1 MKTTRTL
8 LIAAMTTVSLALTQ
22 PVSAEH
28 HHEHIAMN
36 TEKKLINIELDVL
49 LEKFAELTKRVHQL
63 DLKRISMEADI
74 DFESN
79 EAEQAEKRQQHDEE
93 QRVHGP
99 RILVPLAARLLLAHG
114 LLVQHVL
121 AQVVVRRLA
130 LRSTVRHCGVK
141 IFVLL
146 LPVQLST

>member
-8 LIAAMTTVSLALTQ
+8 LIAAITTVGLALTQ

-28 HHEHIAMN
+28 HHEHIAMK

-63 DLKRISMEADI
+63 DLERISMEADI

-79 EAEQAEKRQQHDEE
+79 EAEKAEISRHVKRMSVLQNRLEKKQHQTRDEI
-93 QRVHGP
+93 HN
-99 RILVPLAARLLLAHG
+99 
-114 LLVQHVL
+114 
-121 AQVVVRRLA
+121 
-130 LRSTVRHCGVK
+130 
-141 IFVLL
+141 
-146 LPVQLST
+146 